1 MMSALYHEE
10 GASLKVEIL
19 QDPEI
24 TDFID
29 THAAILDSS
38 FEETQMSDI
47 LRQRLKESDWMFS
60 GMKTFHELNEAFPS
74 LLDDQG
80 KRKPFE
86 QFLNDVRRIDET
98 YNRNYLRAEYNF
110 AQGSAEMAARWE
122 DFGKDEDDYYLQY
135 RTAGDNNVRP
145 EHAAL
150 NGVTLPMSDKFW
162 KTYYPPNGWNC
173 RCTVVQ
179 VLKERYKATDPE
191 EAMSRGAE
199 VMTNEKTAKMFAFNS
214 GIEQRTF
221 PAYNPYTISRCATCD
236 KAKLNMA
243 FIPNNQV
250 CQACMTIQECEKRK
264 QYHTNREEYKRFLSD
279 KNYIEVD
286 FDKESGGVKAT
297 HIGHEFH
304 DEGNGGL
311 SEKNIQNAGFRTGHV
326 VILGKEGGKGIG
338 ERYSE
343 GTWDHMEMEVARKNT
358 GTENNVLRGLKHCA
372 AKRITEV
379 AILDYPLGNFDEK
392 ILSNAIRRY
401 RGLESLHDGQYLK
414 FKKIICVQNGE
425 IIYEIDF

>member
-10 GASLKVEIL
+10 GASLRVEIL

-29 THAAILDSS
+29 THAAILDSA
-38 FEETQMSDI
+38 FEETEMSDI
-47 LRQRLKESDWMFS
+47 LRSRLQESDWMFS

-74 LLDDQG
+74 LLDESG
-80 KRKPFE
+80 VRKPFE
-86 QFLNDVRRIDET
+86 QFLKDVQSINET

-179 VLKERYKATDPE
+179 VLKDRHKATDPE

-199 VMTNEKTAKMFAFNS
+199 ALAKDKKGMFNFNS

-236 KAKLNMA
+236 KAKLNLA

-250 CQACMTIQECEKRK
+250 CLACQVTIDSLENKPIITYSDRK
-264 QYHTNREEYKRFLSD
+264 DVPKEYEDFGDGWKKEFKQGAGFLVTEEARIPRQQSGNAWDVYKKEHTMCVNFAKAGHRIIHLREVEGLFDVFCDGLPADLKKTNSVSNLDHYVYHAIKNQGAQMVLIEFESESKNVYTKLQKYKR
-279 KNYIEVD
+279 E
-286 FDKESGGVKAT
+286 
-297 HIGHEFH
+297 
-304 DEGNGGL
+304 
-311 SEKNIQNAGFRTGHV
+311 
-326 VILGKEGGKGIG
+326 
-338 ERYSE
+338 
-343 GTWDHMEMEVARKNT
+343 
-358 GTENNVLRGLKHCA
+358 GLK
-372 AKRITEV
+372 
-379 AILDYPLGNFDEK
+379 ILYYF
-392 ILSNAIRRY
+392 SNAEDKVY
-401 RGLESLHDGQYLK
+401 TL
-414 FKKIICVQNGE
+414 
-425 IIYEIDF
+425 

>member
-1 MMSALYHEE
+1 MLAHSPVFMTEWKRISLILFPLSFVIVMSKIQKESK
-10 GASLKVEIL
+10 SLPRVRLIRL
-19 QDPEI
+19 V
-24 TDFID
+24 
-29 THAAILDSS
+29 L
-38 FEETQMSDI
+38 

-150 NGVTLPMSDKFW
+150 NGVTLPMSNKFW

-236 KAKLNMA
+236 RAKLNLA
-243 FIPNNQV
+243 FIPDNQV
-250 CQACMTIQECEKRK
+250 CKACEFARK
-264 QYHTNREEYKRFLSD
+264 CF
-279 KNYIEVD
+279 V
-286 FDKESGGVKAT
+286 
-297 HIGHEFH
+297 
-304 DEGNGGL
+304 
-311 SEKNIQNAGFRTGHV
+311 
-326 VILGKEGGKGIG
+326 GKEEVIKVGKGTVRISKLINPESSDYG
-338 ERYSE
+338 KLRQIAEHFASLGSE
-343 GTWDHMEMEVARKNT
+343 VEMTPKMSSPADFVYDCYYKD
-358 GTENNVLRGLKHCA
+358 LRGTKYDGKCPDLRIDEVWFEHEGFTTSNPDNAFNNMVNHGLKQA
-372 AKRITEV
+372 SRLIIDDTGLTDAFMKKAIGRRIFTAGQTIDEV
-379 AILDYPLGNFDEK
+379 W
-392 ILSNAIRRY
+392 IRNDS
-401 RGLESLHDGQYLK
+401 SLRLLYK
-414 FKKIICVQNGE
+414 NS
-425 IIYEIDF
+425 

>member
-236 KAKLNMA
+236 RAKLNLA
-243 FIPNNQV
+243 FIPDNQV
-250 CQACMTIQECEKRK
+250 CEACEFARK
-264 QYHTNREEYKRFLSD
+264 CF
-279 KNYIEVD
+279 V
-286 FDKESGGVKAT
+286 
-297 HIGHEFH
+297 
-304 DEGNGGL
+304 
-311 SEKNIQNAGFRTGHV
+311 
-326 VILGKEGGKGIG
+326 GKEEVIKVGKGTVRISKLINPESSDYG
-338 ERYSE
+338 KLRQIAEHFASLGSE
-343 GTWDHMEMEVARKNT
+343 VEMTPKVSRPADFVYDCYYKD
-358 GTENNVLRGLKHCA
+358 LRGTKYDGKCPDLRIDGVWFEHEGFTTSNPVNAFNNMVNHGLKQA
-372 AKRITEV
+372 SRLIIDDTGLTDAFMKKAIGRRIFTAGQTIDEV
-379 AILDYPLGNFDEK
+379 W
-392 ILSNAIRRY
+392 IRNDS
-401 RGLESLHDGQYLK
+401 SLRLLYK
-414 FKKIICVQNGE
+414 NS
-425 IIYEIDF
+425 